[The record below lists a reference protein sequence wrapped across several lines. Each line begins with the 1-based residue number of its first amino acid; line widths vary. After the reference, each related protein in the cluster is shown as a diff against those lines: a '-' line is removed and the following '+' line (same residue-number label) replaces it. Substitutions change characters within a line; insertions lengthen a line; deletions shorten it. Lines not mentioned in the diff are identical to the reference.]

1 MKYKSVMEG
10 ILFIVG
16 DEGITIK
23 EISETLNISEEEVKN
38 VLSELRKDY
47 EKPDRGI
54 RISFLGN
61 TFKLTTKSEH
71 RQYYEKLVTNSREF
85 TLSNAA
91 LETLAIIAYNEPIT
105 RIKIDQIRGVSS
117 IQIVRKL
124 MAIGFIKECGKENTV
139 GKPNLYKTTSEFLDY
154 FGLATKEDLPKLPSI
169 EKPVIAEEKDLYES
183 NYNEKTTIDW
193 F

>member
-1 MKYKSVMEG
+1 MKYKSVVEG

-169 EKPVIAEEKDLYES
+169 EKPVIDEEKDLYES
-183 NYNEKTTIDW
+183 NYNEKQQ
-193 F
+193 

>member
-1 MKYKSVMEG
+1 MKYKSVVEG

-47 EKPDRGI
+47 EKPNRGI

-183 NYNEKTTIDW
+183 NYNEKTTID
-193 F
+193 

>member
-1 MKYKSVMEG
+1 MKYKSVVEG

-183 NYNEKTTIDW
+183 NYNEKTAID
-193 F
+193 

>member
-1 MKYKSVMEG
+1 MKYKSVVEG

-124 MAIGFIKECGKENTV
+124 MAIGFIKECGKENTI

-183 NYNEKTTIDW
+183 NYNEKTTID
-193 F
+193 

>member
-1 MKYKSVMEG
+1 MKYKSVVEG

-183 NYNEKTTIDW
+183 NYNEKTTID
-193 F
+193 